1 MLYNWNNKGF
11 SMKNTIKIF
20 LLIAFLIPLASPVL
34 GLAGNA
40 SSSSK
45 GTAIKMDSL
54 RAEPF
59 ADAKTVGSLNKND
72 AVEILTKKGAWLKV
86 KSKKSTGW
94 VRLLSVKRG
103 GASSSGSAISDV
115 ASGRT
120 GTGKVVST
128 TGIRGLSAEELQ
140 AAKFNEEEMK
150 KMESYQTT
158 SSNAQSYAR
167 AGGLSATK
175 MSYLSGVQK

>member
-1 MLYNWNNKGF
+1 
-11 SMKNTIKIF
+11 MKNYLKT
-20 LLIAFLIPLASPVL
+20 LIVIGLASPIIA
-34 GLAGNA
+34 LAGEV
-40 SSSSK
+40 
-45 GTAIKMDSL
+45 GTAIKLDSL

-72 AVEILTKKGAWLKV
+72 SVEILTKKGAWLQV

-128 TGIRGLSAEELQ
+128 TGIRGLSAEELK
-140 AAKFNEEEMK
+140 AAKFNEDEMK
-150 KMESYQTT
+150 KMESYQT
-158 SSNAQSYAR
+158 SAGDAQSYAA
-167 AGGLSATK
+167 AGGLSANK
-175 MSYLSGVQK
+175 MAYLKGAQ

>member
-1 MLYNWNNKGF
+1 
-11 SMKNTIKIF
+11 MKNYLKT
-20 LLIAFLIPLASPVL
+20 LIVIGLASPIIA
-34 GLAGNA
+34 LAGEV
-40 SSSSK
+40 
-45 GTAIKMDSL
+45 GTAIKLDSL

-72 AVEILTKKGAWLKV
+72 SVEILTKKGAWLQV

-103 GASSSGSAISDV
+103 GTSSSGSAISDV

-128 TGIRGLSAEELQ
+128 TGIRGLSAEELK
-140 AAKFNEEEMK
+140 AAKFNEDEMK
-150 KMESYQTT
+150 KMESYQT
-158 SSNAQSYAR
+158 SAGDAQSYAA
-167 AGGLSATK
+167 AGGLSPNK
-175 MSYLSGVQK
+175 MAYLKGAQ